1 MAVQVLR
8 WARLTLLA
16 AVIAWAIILALGALN
31 LGNRE
36 TLYLSGVIA
45 GLMVISSA
53 VACVVLQ
60 LTGWIIRRQK

>member
-16 AVIAWAIILALGALN
+16 AVIAWAIILALGALD
-31 LGNRE
+31 LGNGE

-45 GLMVISSA
+45 ELMVISSA

-60 LTGWIIRRQK
+60 LTGWIIRRQ